1 MFRKYFGLKEANAVL
16 PDVREEMVH
25 LQHLQHEYKTSYHH
39 LQAVK
44 KGRLQEDTTF
54 KEDIFVLE
62 SAIDFMEIQA
72 LQLLQQLEAAGI
84 YIKSIEKGIV
94 AFPARLDGKSIFLS
108 WKQGEEYISY
118 YYEWSESMEHRRT
131 IGKTD
136 DD

>member
-1 MFRKYFGLKEANAVL
+1 MFRKYYGLREANAVL
-16 PDVREEMVH
+16 PDVREDIVH

-44 KGRLQEDTTF
+44 KGRLQEGMKY

-62 SAIDFMEIQA
+62 TTIDFMEIQA
-72 LQLLQQLEAAGI
+72 LQLIHQLESSGI

-94 AFPARLDGKSIFLS
+94 DFPARLQGKSIFLS
-108 WKQGEEYISY
+108 WKQGEEYISN
-118 YYEWSESMEHRRT
+118 YYEWSESIEHRRT
-131 IGKTD
+131 IGETD